1 MRNVHKDLLS
11 NKNSML
17 QHPFPRWLARNF
29 YHGYQQEYESALHH
43 IYEEE
48 YKMKLRMAEK
58 RIRAVM
64 AANQDSQT
72 HYFVPA
78 SARYQKVARQGAEEG
93 FVLKGSD

>member
-1 MRNVHKDLLS
+1 
-11 NKNSML
+11 ML